1 MQATETKYKYSG
13 LWTSQKLI
21 IKELCLQKRTLKLSM
36 GKSLKIDKTYS
47 KKKNEIH
54 KVTRHE

>member
-13 LWTSQKLI
+13 LWTSQKPI
-21 IKELCLQKRTLKLSM
+21 IKELCLQKRSLKLSM

-47 KKKNEIH
+47 KKKR
-54 KVTRHE
+54 KKK